1 MTQKERQER
10 SKNEIFQA
18 ALEEFGNYDYHAV
31 TMESICAKH
40 GISKGMMYHYYSS
53 KDELFLLCVQKTFEA
68 LKLYIEE
75 TVPRLSGENTLQ
87 TVQNYFMSRE
97 YFFELHPR
105 EKRIFEGA
113 MLHPPKHLAESI
125 YELRGPIRKMNRD
138 FLETLVASMT
148 LRPELSAEKA
158 AWYLES
164 LEYIFQPLLIQYQS
178 RKEAQDLHSLLETA
192 REILDMALFGV
203 LQHF

>member
-18 ALEEFGNYDYHAV
+18 AREEFGNYDYHAV

-75 TVPRLSGENTLQ
+75 TAPRLSGENTLQ

-105 EKRIFEGA
+105 EKKIFENA
-113 MLHPPKHLAESI
+113 MLRPPKHLAESI

-148 LRPELSAEKA
+148 LRPELTQKKRPGIWKA
-158 AWYLES
+158 WNIS
-164 LEYIFQPLLIQYQS
+164 FSP
-178 RKEAQDLHSLLETA
+178 
-192 REILDMALFGV
+192 F
-203 LQHF
+203 